1 MRGKRKKSMTSIKD
15 KLLEP
20 DNIALYFIST
30 KLSKNLHKKICNEV
44 VTIIYFALSEKLME
58 IVRINLSQGI
68 SDELYEEKKQ
78 IN

>member
-1 MRGKRKKSMTSIKD
+1 MKSRKEKLNKSIIK
-15 KLLEP
+15 KLTP
-20 DNIALYFIST
+20 YFITT

-44 VTIIYFALSEKLME
+44 VTILYFALSEKLME
-58 IVRINLSQGI
+58 LVRINISQGI

>member
-1 MRGKRKKSMTSIKD
+1 MYIKNKESNIKKFN
-15 KLLEP
+15 P
-20 DNIALYFIST
+20 YFITT

-44 VTIIYFALSEKLME
+44 VTILYFALSEKLME
-58 IVRINLSQGI
+58 LVRINISQGI